1 MRLIYLSATLCTL
14 LTIVGCNTT
23 RQHSANVQKTDP
35 ALHRTLNQHDQQIA
49 SLTFKFNQLKE
60 SNKTCVTYI
69 NKLNKQVA
77 LLNRKATA
85 LEQAN
90 RQLTLQLKNEKIT
103 RQNEMDKLLQ
113 SVAKETADAINTMRT
128 QSRRQT
134 TPTRTKSTSGP
145 AMPGEFYEYTVEQ
158 GATLSVIAR
167 AYKVSVAD
175 IKKANRLK
183 SDIIRVGQKLYI
195 PKK

>member
-1 MRLIYLSATLCTL
+1 MKTFFICSILGSVIL
-14 LTIVGCNTT
+14 LAGCNTT
-23 RQHSANVQKTDP
+23 KRSSRTTQKNDP
-35 ALHRTLNQHDQQIA
+35 VIQRTLNQHDEQIA
-49 SLTFKFNQLKE
+49 KLTFKFNQLKE

-77 LLNRKATA
+77 LLNRKTLS

-90 RQLTLQLKNEKIT
+90 KQLTLQLENEKIARRKEIDT
-103 RQNEMDKLLQ
+103 MLKEI
-113 SVAKETADAINTMRT
+113 AKETAAALN
-128 QSRRQT
+128 SRRTPPPPPRKT
-134 TPTRTKSTSGP
+134 TTSTKSNGP
-145 AMPGEFYEYTVEQ
+145 AMAGEFYEYTVEQ

-167 AYKVSVAD
+167 AYKVSVSD

-183 SDIIRVGQKLYI
+183 NDRIRVGQKLYI